1 MNLLGSKFPTL
12 LGSIT
17 APWIGKP
24 YILGE
29 NEEMYK
35 MNVWYTRAHRK
46 VVEDILA
53 RGVTSIREAS
63 PLVNQI
69 CIEENSCIP
78 VRFCTQ
84 CLKWGN
90 HSAYEHGLAGC
101 FVPGHCLYCGN
112 NTSRSL
118 YKQHKEACGTG
129 SENVICQPCTKTGGQ
144 NDHHSANL
152 ALCPIACPLL
162 QATLLASQV
171 RQLHYNNRLVA
182 DISTESELK
191 GVTPRIS

>member
-1 MNLLGSKFPTL
+1 MNLIGSKFPTL
-12 LGSIT
+12 LGLIT

-29 NEEMYK
+29 NGEMCK

-78 VRFCTQ
+78 VRFCTR
-84 CLKWGN
+84 CFKWGN

-112 NTSRSL
+112 STSQSL
-118 YKQHKEACGTG
+118 YKQHEEECKSG
-129 SENVICQPCTKTGGQ
+129 SEHVTCQICIKTGEQ
-144 NDHHSANL
+144 NDHHPANL
-152 ALCPIACPLL
+152 ALCPQARPLL
-162 QATLLASQV
+162 KATLLASQ
-171 RQLHYNNRLVA
+171 
-182 DISTESELK
+182 I
-191 GVTPRIS
+191 